1 MTPES
6 HHISPK
12 PPLWDFLWLD
22 HNYKGFFFLF
32 VCFSRKVQF
41 SLRCHSS
48 CFASRGLSPC
58 LGEQSSQLSVLLNYP
73 WLDNYLPDWQLS
85 KCISHSIGQW
95 HQKIVGHQPDGKLQ
109 LAWLSNGSDAGH
121 LTSKRLQIPA
131 FDPLFVKSSLST
143 WSTE

>member
-1 MTPES
+1 MPRRTI
-6 HHISPK
+6 ISA
-12 PPLWDFLWLD
+12 L
-22 HNYKGFFFLF
+22 
-32 VCFSRKVQF
+32 S
-41 SLRCHSS
+41 
-48 CFASRGLSPC
+48 FAELSMA
-58 LGEQSSQLSVLLNYP
+58 
-73 WLDNYLPDWQLS
+73 DLPDWQLS

-121 LTSKRLQIPA
+121 LTSKRLQSPA